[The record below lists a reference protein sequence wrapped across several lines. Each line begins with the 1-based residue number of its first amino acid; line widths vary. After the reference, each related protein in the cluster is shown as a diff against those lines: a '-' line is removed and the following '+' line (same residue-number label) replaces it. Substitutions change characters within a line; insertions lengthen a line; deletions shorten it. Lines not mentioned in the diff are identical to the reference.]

1 MYPVATIF
9 RMTTAKSQNMDQAR
23 HISVDDPDTLKQEDS
38 KLKADSKKLKESA
51 DVRHNGGKCVMY
63 ADYIEHQGGDENSI
77 ISAEH
82 IDVLTFNRID
92 FEKLSEMQKRIIGR
106 VHSRLTAFEEENAD
120 MISSYLKSYSIN
132 GTSMEFG
139 ASWNLMC
146 ISGVAIPADL
156 YALLKS
162 TGLCYPAI

>member
-1 MYPVATIF
+1 
-9 RMTTAKSQNMDQAR
+9 
-23 HISVDDPDTLKQEDS
+23 
-38 KLKADSKKLKESA
+38 
-51 DVRHNGGKCVMY
+51 MY

-132 GTSMEFG
+132 GTSGEL
-139 ASWNLMC
+139 NLWK
-146 ISGVAIPADL
+146 ILIKETVNKPNTKSAIYYFQFDRQ
-156 YALLKS
+156 
-162 TGLCYPAI
+162 

>member
-1 MYPVATIF
+1 MF
-9 RMTTAKSQNMDQAR
+9 
-23 HISVDDPDTLKQEDS
+23 
-38 KLKADSKKLKESA
+38 
-51 DVRHNGGKCVMY
+51 
-63 ADYIEHQGGDENSI
+63 ADYIEQQGKDEHSI
-77 ISAEH
+77 TAAEH
-82 IDVLTFNRID
+82 IDILTFNRIVYD
-92 FEKLSEMQKRIIGR
+92 RLSEMQKKIISR

>member
-1 MYPVATIF
+1 MKAIKENKSYTVNTDEE
-9 RMTTAKSQNMDQAR
+9 AKTYVSRGYDIQDDNGEIKEYGLGKK
-23 HISVDDPDTLKQEDS
+23 ISVDDYNTLKKENS
-38 KLKADSKKLKESA
+38 KWLFPLAFI
-51 DVRHNGGKCVMY
+51 C
-63 ADYIEHQGGDENSI
+63 GDENSI
-77 ISAEH
+77 ISAAH
-82 IDVLTFNRID
+82 IDILTFNRID

-120 MISSYLKSYSIN
+120 MISSYLKNYNIN
-132 GTSMEFG
+132 GVGMEFG

-156 YALLKS
+156 YSLLKS

>member
-1 MYPVATIF
+1 
-9 RMTTAKSQNMDQAR
+9 
-23 HISVDDPDTLKQEDS
+23 
-38 KLKADSKKLKESA
+38 
-51 DVRHNGGKCVMY
+51 MY

-120 MISSYLKSYSIN
+120 LANKLKEHPMWKEFDARCIGCGSCVDACKHHATGVLSLNQN
-132 GTSMEFG
+132 GK
-139 ASWNLMC
+139 
-146 ISGVAIPADL
+146 ID
-156 YALLKS
+156 
-162 TGLCYPAI
+162 

>member
-1 MYPVATIF
+1 
-9 RMTTAKSQNMDQAR
+9 
-23 HISVDDPDTLKQEDS
+23 
-38 KLKADSKKLKESA
+38 
-51 DVRHNGGKCVMY
+51 MY

-92 FEKLSEMQKRIIGR
+92 FEKLSEMQKRIIGK

-139 ASWNLMC
+139 ASWEFNVYQRSGNSCRPLC
-146 ISGVAIPADL
+146 IAKINGT
-156 YALLKS
+156 LLS
-162 TGLCYPAI
+162 CNMR

>member
-1 MYPVATIF
+1 
-9 RMTTAKSQNMDQAR
+9 
-23 HISVDDPDTLKQEDS
+23 
-38 KLKADSKKLKESA
+38 
-51 DVRHNGGKCVMY
+51 MY
-63 ADYIEHQGGDENSI
+63 ADYIEQQGGDENSV

-92 FEKLSEMQKRIIGR
+92 FEKLSEMKKRIIGR

>member
-1 MYPVATIF
+1 MYI
-9 RMTTAKSQNMDQAR
+9 
-23 HISVDDPDTLKQEDS
+23 
-38 KLKADSKKLKESA
+38 
-51 DVRHNGGKCVMY
+51 
-63 ADYIEHQGGDENSI
+63 DYIETKAKDEFEI
-77 ISAEH
+77 HAAEH
-82 IDVLTFNRID
+82 IDILTFNRIQYD
-92 FEKLSEMQKRIIGR
+92 SLSEIQKRIISI
-106 VHSRLTAFEEENAD
+106 VHSRLTAFEKENAD

-156 YALLKS
+156 YSLLKS

>member
-1 MYPVATIF
+1 
-9 RMTTAKSQNMDQAR
+9 
-23 HISVDDPDTLKQEDS
+23 
-38 KLKADSKKLKESA
+38 
-51 DVRHNGGKCVMY
+51 MY

-132 GTSMEFG
+132 GTSMEFNVYQRSGNSCRPLCVAKINRTLLSCNLKG
-139 ASWNLMC
+139 A
-146 ISGVAIPADL
+146 
-156 YALLKS
+156 
-162 TGLCYPAI
+162 